1 MTCQCTSCL
10 AILNRE
16 PRDILRS
23 MLVKGAV
30 KHVGTTSAG
39 KPIYREW

>member
-10 AILNRE
+10 IILKRE
-16 PRDILRS
+16 PSDNLRS

>member
-10 AILNRE
+10 EILNRE
-16 PRDILRS
+16 TSDILRS
-23 MLVKGAV
+23 MLVKGDV
-30 KHVGTTSAG
+30 KHVGTTPAG

>member
-10 AILNRE
+10 EILNRE
-16 PRDILRS
+16 TSDILRS

-30 KHVGTTSAG
+30 IHVGTTPEG
-39 KPIYREW
+39 KAIYREW